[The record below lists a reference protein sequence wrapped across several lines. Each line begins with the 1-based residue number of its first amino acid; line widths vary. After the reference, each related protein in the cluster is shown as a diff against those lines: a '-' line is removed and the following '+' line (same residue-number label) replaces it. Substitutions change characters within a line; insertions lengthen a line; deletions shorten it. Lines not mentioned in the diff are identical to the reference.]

1 MHHIVALLG
10 QAFELLGHF
19 VRFFLGPEID
29 AAQSFAVVAQ
39 GRKFALD
46 FIERRHLAV
55 LKPSILEDL
64 LRGAMQR
71 LGDTPLGFGM
81 ALAR

>member
-1 MHHIVALLG
+1 M
-10 QAFELLGHF
+10 
-19 VRFFLGPEID
+19 LGPDID
-29 AAQSFAVVAQ
+29 AAQPFAIVAQ
-39 GRKFALD
+39 GRKYALD

-55 LKPSILEDL
+55 LNSSILDYL
-64 LRGAMQR
+64 LRAAMQR